1 MSTCPNCG
9 KKLGCGCERRL
20 AINGKRCC
28 KHCVNIENAKTQIQK
43 IQTPSHNALPNS
55 PPK

>member
-28 KHCVNIENAKTQIQK
+28 KSCVNIENAKIQK
-43 IQTPSHNALPNS
+43 IQTSHPIPSPNA